1 MARSNFVGVAP
12 STHPRVAR
20 SDTLKVSTPMPKTSP
35 KAPTAPRA
43 FTIADMVAMSPGALT
58 ALVNEATDHVRTA
71 LRTLP
76 VGLALGRAER
86 RTSTGK
92 IGDDELKELEAI
104 LDVIDASPQVFASL
118 APRDG
123 GVDPAVVETAPTRR
137 AIALLRAL
145 APLTKAARELGN
157 AVSDLRMRVGEQ
169 VREVTVTARAIAKAN
184 APADATVRAG
194 LATVEALRSERVKPR
209 TKKP

>member
-1 MARSNFVGVAP
+1 
-12 STHPRVAR
+12 
-20 SDTLKVSTPMPKTSP
+20 MPKSSP
-35 KAPTAPRA
+35 KASTAARVLSLA
-43 FTIADMVAMSPGALT
+43 EMIALSPEALT
-58 ALVNEATDHVRTA
+58 ALINEATEHVRAA
-71 LRTLP
+71 LRMLP

-104 LDVIDASPQVFASL
+104 LDLIDASPQVFASL
-118 APRDG
+118 ASRDG
-123 GVDPAVVETAPTRR
+123 GVDPAAVETAPTRR

-145 APLTKAARELGN
+145 APLTTAARELGN

-194 LATVEALRSERVKPR
+194 LATVEALRSARVKPR
-209 TKKP
+209 AKKP